1 MVSPVREEAHLY
13 IGDCLDEIAQT
24 GTTTINER
32 GFAHLS
38 AAYDALMETRWNDVK
53 YALPEAV
60 PHNQGKL
67 IIPCLVVV
75 TVRGRKPRVT
85 IAQRRWDKR
94 EECWVWSR
102 HLDVIQWRELPEV

>member
-13 IGDCLDEIAQT
+13 IGDCLDEICMIGSVT
-24 GTTTINER
+24 FNE
-32 GFAHLS
+32 GNFGYLK
-38 AAYDALMETRWNDVK
+38 AAYDALVETRWNDVK

-75 TVRGRKPRVT
+75 NVRGRKPRVT

-102 HLDVIQWRELPEV
+102 HLDVVRWCEVPEV